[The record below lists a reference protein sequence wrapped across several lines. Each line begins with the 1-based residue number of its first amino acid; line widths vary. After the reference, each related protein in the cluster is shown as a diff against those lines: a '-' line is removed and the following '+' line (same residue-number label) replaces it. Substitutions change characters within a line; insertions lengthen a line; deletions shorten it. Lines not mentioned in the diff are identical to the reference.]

1 MSEPVQDPDTIIISS
16 IKDPWKLLVLD
27 IDIAMGVAPTAFL
40 GFILKH
46 ELIGLAIAVAVAY
59 KWQTSRNNNPKGF
72 AFRWLWWHTPASL
85 WRMFTHVC
93 PPSHKRE
100 FIG

>member
-1 MSEPVQDPDTIIISS
+1 
-16 IKDPWKLLVLD
+16 
-27 IDIAMGVAPTAFL
+27 MGFM
-40 GFILKH
+40 LKH

-59 KWQTSRNNNPKGF
+59 KWQTSSRTLARF

-85 WRMFTHVC
+85 WTLFKHVC